1 MVLIKLKKDVN
12 GSEYK
17 VDPIVISKMNPDDV
31 CGGEI
36 APVPYCNTVM
46 VAETGSGKS
55 SVLKDLLLRC
65 VGSALVVAFVPT
77 IDSDPTW
84 LYIRKKLEERG
95 NQFIGFSTLE
105 TTVSDSESEVS
116 DDFSMEE
123 FDEIV
128 VSSTDEKTK
137 STKIKKINHLK
148 ELTKCFLKYPML
160 NDPKCS
166 SGKICPRIVV
176 VMDDMREYLKHP
188 SVAEFMSI
196 SRHCKAKFIISTQ
209 GIHDLPP
216 VALRQVRQWFIFRGF
231 PKEKVEK
238 IRKDAGIALDLETFQ
253 KIYTHATREPF
264 SFLLIN
270 KNGNDFDYW
279 STFLHQYEF
288 SD

>member
-1 MVLIKLKKDVN
+1 MVKIKLKKDVN
-12 GSEYK
+12 GPEYE
-17 VDPIVISKMNPDDV
+17 VEPVVINKMNPDDV

-36 APVPYCNTVM
+36 APVPYCNVVM

-55 SVLKDLLLRC
+55 SVLKDLVLRT
-65 VGSALVVAFVPT
+65 VGNALVVAFVPT

-84 LYIRKKLEERG
+84 LLIRQKLQERG
-95 NQFIGFSTLE
+95 NRFIGFSTLE
-105 TTVSDSESEVS
+105 SELSDNVDDEFSEDS
-116 DDFSMEE
+116 
-123 FDEIV
+123 DEIV
-128 VSSTDEKTK
+128 INSSEEKVK
-137 STKIKKINHLK
+137 SKKIRKVNNLK
-148 ELTKCFLKYPML
+148 ELANCFLKYPML
-160 NDPKCS
+160 EDPRCS
-166 SGKICPRIVV
+166 SKVCPRIVV

-216 VALRQVRQWFIFRGF
+216 VALRQVRQWYLFKGF

-238 IRKDAGIALDLETFQ
+238 IRKDAGIPMDLETFY
-253 KIYTHATREPF
+253 KLYTHATREPF

-279 STFLHQYEF
+279 SKFRHRYEF
-288 SD
+288 SE